1 MIVQINCIMYK
12 VAFFAGVV
20 STVAGS
26 TVSDYVDGVGTV
38 AKFNNP
44 NGISVDSTGNAWVAD
59 QYNHMIRKI
68 AAPCAVGSYW
78 TGSACAVVPAG
89 YYQPQ
94 GAVSNQY
101 YACAAGSYSLGGA
114 TSCSACAAYWVS
126 EAASSYCRASVSCPA
141 GTYISS
147 AGCAVVPT
155 GETQNMKYYGLI
167 RIMFTELK
175 QWSIKCGH
183 FIMVV

>member
-1 MIVQINCIMYK
+1 MHVSVC
-12 VAFFAGVV
+12 VFVSVTTAGVV

-26 TVSDYVDGVGTV
+26 TVSGYVDGVNTV
-38 AKFNNP
+38 TKFNYP
-44 NGISVDSTGNAWVAD
+44 FGISVDSTGNVWVAD
-59 QYNHMIRKI
+59 RSNHMIRRI
-68 AAPCAVGSYW
+68 AAPCSVGYYW

-94 GAVSNQY
+94 GAVYNEY
-101 YACAAGSYSLGGA
+101 YACGANSYSSGGA

-147 AGCAVVPT
+147 AGCAVVPAGGVT
-155 GETQNMKYYGLI
+155 YI
-167 RIMFTELK
+167 
-175 QWSIKCGH
+175 
-183 FIMVV
+183 

>member
-1 MIVQINCIMYK
+1 MSNACVCMCIY
-12 VAFFAGVV
+12 VCVTTAGVV

-26 TVSDYVDGVGTV
+26 TVSGYVDGVGTV
-38 AKFNNP
+38 AKFYLP
-44 NGISVDSTGNAWVAD
+44 RGISVDSTGNVWVAD
-59 QYNHMIRKI
+59 KDNHMIRKI
-68 AAPCAVGSYW
+68 AAPCSVGYYW
-78 TGSACAVVPAG
+78 TGSACAAVPAG

-101 YACAAGSYSLGGA
+101 YACVAGSYSLGGA

-155 GETQNMKYYGLI
+155 GKDMRYYCI
-167 RIMFTELK
+167 CCQST
-175 QWSIKCGH
+175 S
-183 FIMVV
+183 

>member
-1 MIVQINCIMYK
+1 MHVSVCVY
-12 VAFFAGVV
+12 VCVTTAGVV

-26 TVSDYVDGVGTV
+26 TAGGYVDGVGTV
-38 AKFNNP
+38 AKFNGP
-44 NGISVDSTGNAWVAD
+44 TGISVDSTGNAWVAVKD
-59 QYNHMIRKI
+59 NNMIRKI
-68 AAPCAVGSYW
+68 AVCSVGSYW

-126 EAASSYCRASVSCPA
+126 EAASSYCRASVWCPA

-147 AGCAVVPT
+147 AGCAVVPA
-155 GETQNMKYYGLI
+155 GRVNYI
-167 RIMFTELK
+167 
-175 QWSIKCGH
+175 
-183 FIMVV
+183 

>member
-1 MIVQINCIMYK
+1 MHVCMCIY
-12 VAFFAGVV
+12 VCVTTAGVV

-26 TVSDYVDGVGTV
+26 TASGYVDGVGTV
-38 AKFNNP
+38 AMFNYP
-44 NGISVDSTGNAWVAD
+44 RGIFVDTTGNALVAD
-59 QYNHMIRKI
+59 TDNHIIRKI
-68 AAPCAVGSYW
+68 VAPCAVGYYW

-94 GAVSNQY
+94 GAVYNQY

-126 EAASSYCRASVSCPA
+126 EAASSYCSPSMVCPA

-147 AGCAVVPT
+147 SGCTVVPT
-155 GETQNMKYYGLI
+155 GIVK
-167 RIMFTELK
+167 
-175 QWSIKCGH
+175 
-183 FIMVV
+183 